1 MDFFLTP
8 FSATGAIGYSFFIF
22 HILSVSSTGESLQR
36 RLMEE
41 CLHKQ
46 SRKVVISNGVWQAIR
61 SFPFGL
67 SEDKSPSPNIW
78 PIISLAVLSL
88 KPSLMMF
95 RRQWSSCI
103 HAILLWT
110 GGLST
115 DLADYLWS
123 VSGIQRPV
131 MLSTDLCWFSIN
143 RVREHRRP
151 HCLRIRGRVCLR
163 QGYRIC
169 NLSAACLEQ
178 IGWKT
183 FFFDGLSSEWL

>member
-1 MDFFLTP
+1 MFYWNSTFFFFSNMTFPDIQRQSAEVIVHSEPFIKYLFENGRWRFPGPQSVGRLRDMDFFLTP

-103 HAILLWT
+103 HAILL
-110 GGLST
+110 
-115 DLADYLWS
+115 
-123 VSGIQRPV
+123 
-131 MLSTDLCWFSIN
+131 
-143 RVREHRRP
+143 
-151 HCLRIRGRVCLR
+151 
-163 QGYRIC
+163 
-169 NLSAACLEQ
+169 
-178 IGWKT
+178 
-183 FFFDGLSSEWL
+183 

>member
-1 MDFFLTP
+1 M
-8 FSATGAIGYSFFIF
+8 
-22 HILSVSSTGESLQR
+22 
-36 RLMEE
+36 
-41 CLHKQ
+41 
-46 SRKVVISNGVWQAIR
+46 
-61 SFPFGL
+61 
-67 SEDKSPSPNIW
+67 
-78 PIISLAVLSL
+78 SLAVLSL

-115 DLADYLWS
+115 DLADYLCS

-131 MLSTDLCWFSIN
+131 MLSTDLCWCSIN

-151 HCLRIRGRVCLR
+151 HCLRIRGRLCLR

-183 FFFDGLSSEWL
+183 FFSTDCLHNGSKCIKCKSLPLTDPRYKHRCFLACLSQSISLAFPSTKCTFEPTKNNIIIAPVFRDGGK